1 MLLGSNP
8 DRVIQKV
15 STSPEGCQIILMVPD
30 RGSASASYNPYPNML
45 LRPLVYQGERFA
57 LMTQR
62 WRTLQRV
69 AISLARSATSPKP
82 SSPWCDSRKV
92 LS

>member
-1 MLLGSNP
+1 
-8 DRVIQKV
+8 
-15 STSPEGCQIILMVPD
+15 
-30 RGSASASYNPYPNML
+30 ML

-69 AISLARSATSPKP
+69 AISPSTIGDIAKAILALVRFEKGA
-82 SSPWCDSRKV
+82 
-92 LS
+92 L

>member
-1 MLLGSNP
+1 
-8 DRVIQKV
+8 
-15 STSPEGCQIILMVPD
+15 
-30 RGSASASYNPYPNML
+30 ML